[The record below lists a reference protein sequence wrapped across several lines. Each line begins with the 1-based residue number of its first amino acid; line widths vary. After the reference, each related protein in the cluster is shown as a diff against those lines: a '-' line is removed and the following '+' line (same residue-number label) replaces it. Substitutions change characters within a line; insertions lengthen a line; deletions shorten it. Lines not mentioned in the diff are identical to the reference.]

1 MGNPD
6 KKTRKRIRKLEI
18 EIELLE
24 KADRFF
30 TTTVPGGADKKERI
44 KACQEEIKRLQKDCG
59 E

>member
-1 MGNPD
+1 MENSD

-30 TTTVPGGADKKERI
+30 TTTVPGGLIKKKE
-44 KACQEEIKRLQKDCG
+44 
-59 E
+59 

>member
-1 MGNPD
+1 MKNPD
-6 KKTRKRIRKLEI
+6 KKTRKRIRKLEK

-24 KADRFF
+24 KVDRFF
-30 TTTVPGGADKKERI
+30 TTTFPRDADEKERI